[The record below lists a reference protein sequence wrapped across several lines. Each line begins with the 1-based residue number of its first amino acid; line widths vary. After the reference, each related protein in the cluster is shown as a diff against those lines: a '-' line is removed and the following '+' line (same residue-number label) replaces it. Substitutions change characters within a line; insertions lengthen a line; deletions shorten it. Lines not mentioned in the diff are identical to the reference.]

1 MKKII
6 TAFILTVVM
15 SVSAM
20 AITPA
25 LILDKGDFKYVNY
38 QSADFVDNEPAS
50 GNKTSIKGVDCYFQN
65 YEWGYLKVSW
75 KSKSKASGYQVEYSS
90 SKKFNGA
97 YRCSVGKLQNHVT
110 AKGGMATFKKGNT
123 YYVRVRA
130 TYKNDKA
137 GKWSKTF
144 RISR

>member
-1 MKKII
+1 MKRII

-65 YEWGYLKVSW
+65 YEWGYLKVNW
-75 KSKSKASGYQVEYSS
+75 KAKSKASGYQVEYSG
-90 SKKFNGA
+90 SKQFDDA

-110 AKGGMATFKKGNT
+110 AKGRMSTFKEGCM

-144 RISR
+144 QISR

>member
-1 MKKII
+1 MKRII

-50 GNKTSIKGVDCYFQN
+50 GNKTSIKGVDCWFQN
-65 YEWGYLKVSW
+65 YEWGYLKISW

-90 SKKFNGA
+90 SQKFNDA

-110 AKGGMATFKKGNT
+110 AKGRMATFKEGNT

-130 TYKNDKA
+130 AYKNDKV

-144 RISR
+144 QIDR